1 MISFIIIIMV
11 RWFRCFYV
19 RVWEMTSG
27 ESGVK
32 APECGAETG
41 NALHNISYCVIEYV
55 WERTVQHLYFSTLSS
70 YNS

>member
-1 MISFIIIIMV
+1 MITVTQESV
-11 RWFRCFYV
+11 FYV

-41 NALHNISYCVIEYV
+41 NALHKILYCVIEYV
-55 WERTVQHLYFSTLSS
+55 WERTLQHLYFSSLSS
-70 YNS
+70 YIS